1 MRASI
6 YTEGTM
12 EDSYIFSMFNENKE
26 LTSKMLAYIKTAVSI
41 DEEML
46 QEQLLQIKKSR
57 ISPLADEVLA
67 AFARG
72 EIELLYNRTVKVPL
86 ATPFIVR
93 RDPSFSGNTFNIKAS
108 IFIANYGAVSKKAN
122 AFEIPMK
129 NLYVLMESAFVAL
142 TIHKYPNKLQRSYG
156 LMKILCSIY
165 TSMFTR
171 IMNREYSLSL
181 DQDLYDR
188 VNFVI
193 SRFFLEKVWGLTN
206 MDIIFNNAMVNIQN
220 PNVSDLKIV
229 SDNYDAAEIKD
240 VGDMLLFIKDL
251 SPRLTSLSV
260 RYIIQRFMIT
270 YHGGAVMAIDYLP
283 YMFYVVINTLLGGFL
298 LSQTSLADII
308 KNNRQVRTFYPELV
322 KIVQ

>member
-251 SPRLTSLSV
+251 SQRLTSLSV

-270 YHGGAVMAIDYLP
+270 YYGGAVMAIDYLP

>member
-12 EDSYIFSMFNENKE
+12 EASYIFSMFNENKE

-57 ISPLADEVLA
+57 ISPLADEILA

-86 ATPFIVR
+86 ATPFIG

>member
-1 MRASI
+1 MRTSI

-57 ISPLADEVLA
+57 ISPLADEVLG

-72 EIELLYNRTVKVPL
+72 EIELLYNKSVKVPL

-93 RDPSFSGNTFNIKAS
+93 RDPSFTGNTFNIRAT
-108 IFIANYGAVSKKAN
+108 IFIANYGLVSKKAN
-122 AFEIPMK
+122 VYEIPMK
-129 NLYVLMESAFVAL
+129 NLYVLMESAYIAL
-142 TIHKYPNKLQRSYG
+142 YIHKYPNKIQRNYG
-156 LMKILCSIY
+156 LMKILCSVY

-188 VNFVI
+188 VNFII
-193 SRFFLEKVWGLTN
+193 SRFFLEKVWELTN
-206 MDIIFNNAMVNIQN
+206 PDIIFNNALINIQN
-220 PNVSDLKIV
+220 PNITDLKIM
-229 SDNYDAAEIKD
+229 SDNYDNAEVKDIGDALILIKS
-240 VGDMLLFIKDL
+240 L
-251 SPRLTSLSV
+251 SPRLSNLSV
-260 RYIIQRFMIT
+260 RYIIQRYMIT

-283 YMFYVVINTLLGGFL
+283 YMFYVVINTLLGAFL
-298 LSQTSLADII
+298 LNQTALADII
-308 KNNRQVRTFYPELV
+308 KNNRQIRTFYPELV
-322 KIVQ
+322 KMMQ

>member
-72 EIELLYNRTVKVPL
+72 EIDLLYIRTVKVPL
-86 ATPFIVR
+86 ATPFIVK

-270 YHGGAVMAIDYLP
+270 YDGGAVMAIDYLP

>member
-57 ISPLADEVLA
+57 ISPLADEILA

>member
-1 MRASI
+1 MRTSI

-26 LTSKMLAYIKTAVSI
+26 LTSKMLSYIKTAVSI

-57 ISPLADEVLA
+57 ISPLADEVLG

-72 EIELLYNRTVKVPL
+72 EIELLYNKSVKVPL

-93 RDPSFSGNTFNIKAS
+93 RDPSFTGNTFNIRAT
-108 IFIANYGAVSKKAN
+108 IFIANYGLVSKKAN
-122 AFEIPMK
+122 VYEIPMK
-129 NLYVLMESAFVAL
+129 NLYVLMESAYIAL
-142 TIHKYPNKLQRSYG
+142 YIHKYPNKIQRNYG
-156 LMKILCSIY
+156 LMKILCSVY

-188 VNFVI
+188 VNFII
-193 SRFFLEKVWGLTN
+193 SRFFLEKVWELTN
-206 MDIIFNNAMVNIQN
+206 PDIIFNNALINIQN
-220 PNVSDLKIV
+220 PNITDLKIM
-229 SDNYDAAEIKD
+229 SDNYDNAEVKDIGDALILIKS
-240 VGDMLLFIKDL
+240 L
-251 SPRLTSLSV
+251 SPRLSNLSV
-260 RYIIQRFMIT
+260 RYIIQRYMIT

-283 YMFYVVINTLLGGFL
+283 YMFYVVINTLLGAFL
-298 LSQTSLADII
+298 LNQTALADII
-308 KNNRQVRTFYPELV
+308 KNNRQIRTFYPELV
-322 KIVQ
+322 KMMQ

>member
-86 ATPFIVR
+86 ATPFIVK